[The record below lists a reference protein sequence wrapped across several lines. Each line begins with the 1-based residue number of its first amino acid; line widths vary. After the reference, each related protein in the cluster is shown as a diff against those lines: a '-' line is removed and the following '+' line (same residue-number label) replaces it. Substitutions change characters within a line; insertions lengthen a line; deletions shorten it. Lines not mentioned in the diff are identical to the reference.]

1 MLLKAFIIKS
11 GGKKENRKKI
21 EDFLDFVINKVGC
34 YLENEVYLIGK
45 YLCNS
50 GDTVFSDTCNKI
62 GIKIIFQRCKRNGM
76 GLMSFKKCIRRD
88 ESKKYI
94 R

>member
-11 GGKKENRKKI
+11 GGKRKIGK
-21 EDFLDFVINKVGC
+21 DRRFLDFVINNVGC